1 MTNAPMLEMQD
12 LKVAFHVGD
21 NDLLAVRNVSLTIG
35 NGEVVGVVGES
46 GSGKSVAMMS
56 ITRLID
62 PARGSISAQTL
73 RVAGDDVLGMSDR
86 TLEDLRGKVVSYIFQ
101 DPLTSLNPVLT
112 VGYQIREVLRR
123 HAGLSRRDADVRA
136 IDLFTQVGIPAPAI
150 RVRQFPHQLSGGMR
164 QRAMIAMALA
174 AQPRLLIADEPTT
187 ALDVTVQA
195 EIVNLV
201 KRLQVE
207 HGMAMVWVTHDLA
220 LLARI
225 AHRVVVMYAGRIV
238 EDAPAEV
245 LYSAPAHPYT
255 AALLASTSRMDLP
268 FGTQEPIPG
277 GPPNP
282 FEVLTGCAFA
292 PRCSRSTDRCHSE
305 APTLD
310 SAGPARRA
318 ACFYPLHES
327 NL

>member
-1 MTNAPMLEMQD
+1 MTNPPMLEMQD
-12 LKVAFHVGD
+12 LRVAFHIGD
-21 NDLLAVRNVSLTIG
+21 TDLHAVRSVSLTIAS
-35 NGEVVGVVGES
+35 GEVVGVVGES

-62 PARGSISAQTL
+62 SARATISARAL
-73 RVAGDDVLGMSDR
+73 RVSGKDVLGMSDR
-86 TLEDLRGKVVSYIFQ
+86 TLEDFRGKMVSYIFQ

-123 HAGLSRRDADVRA
+123 HAGLSRRDAGLRA
-136 IDLFTQVGIPAPAI
+136 IELLAQVGISAPEI

-201 KRLQVE
+201 KRLQAQ
-207 HGMAMVWVTHDLA
+207 HRMAMVWVTHDLA

-238 EDAPAEV
+238 EDAPAEL
-245 LYSAPAHPYT
+245 LYAAPAHPYT
-255 AALLASTSRMDLP
+255 AALLASTSRMDQP

-282 FEVLTGCAFA
+282 FEVITGCAFS
-292 PRCSRSTDRCHSE
+292 PRCSRATERCRSE

-310 SAGPARRA
+310 SAGSARLA
-318 ACFYPLHES
+318 ACFYPLHERDQ
-327 NL
+327 